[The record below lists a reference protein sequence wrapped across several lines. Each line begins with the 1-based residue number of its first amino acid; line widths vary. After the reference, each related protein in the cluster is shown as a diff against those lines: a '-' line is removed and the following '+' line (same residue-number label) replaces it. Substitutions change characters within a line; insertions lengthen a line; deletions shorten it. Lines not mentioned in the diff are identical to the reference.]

1 MTPAASCFISTR
13 QQHHIQTLP
22 VHQDLIGWVQS
33 GSKTVIQGQ
42 QQQTF
47 CSGQLFLLARGQT
60 WDVVNQPDNG
70 AYQALAI
77 QLDPDFVLA
86 FHQRYGSHLQTT
98 TIHSHARL
106 AITPLLAQAL
116 NSSHQLLNSTEH
128 SALLQQHRLEEVL
141 LLLAEQGY
149 SFASDAVWTLADKV
163 RQRISLSPHDDWT
176 IERLAHLFH
185 TSASTLRRRIAESG
199 ATLGDIIREVRLETG
214 LNLLQTTALTVGEIA
229 ARCGYDSHSRF
240 SAAFKQRFGFAPSL
254 LRSHEQPGASPFLS
268 ITA

>member
-185 TSASTLRRRIAESG
+185 TRRGFRAESMNAAMYCRIAV
-199 ATLGDIIREVRLETG
+199 TVKFRLGV
-214 LNLLQTTALTVGEIA
+214 N
-229 ARCGYDSHSRF
+229 HRF
-240 SAAFKQRFGFAPSL
+240 RL
-254 LRSHEQPGASPFLS
+254 LRAGGAVEISQRPTINLAS
-268 ITA
+268 EKRKIRAYALH